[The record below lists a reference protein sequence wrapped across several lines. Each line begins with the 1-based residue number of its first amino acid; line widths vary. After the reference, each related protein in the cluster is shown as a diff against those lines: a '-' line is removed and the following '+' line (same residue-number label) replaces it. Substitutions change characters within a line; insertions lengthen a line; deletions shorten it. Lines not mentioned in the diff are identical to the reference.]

1 MRHVLTTATILLVL
15 LPLAVSACR
24 EDSPE
29 SRLRAALSR
38 GETAVEAG
46 DLATLKGL
54 ISEEYAD
61 GSGRDRRAVL
71 GLLRYHFLRHDTIH
85 LLRRV
90 REITFPEPGSARAS
104 LFVAMAGEPIL
115 GAEDLPRLQA
125 DLHRFDLM
133 LREEAGAWR
142 VTRADW
148 RRAAASDFF

>member
-1 MRHVLTTATILLVL
+1 ML
-15 LPLAVSACR
+15 LPAGSFACR
-24 EDSPE
+24 KDSPE
-29 SRLRAALSR
+29 SRIRAALSR
-38 GETAVEAG
+38 GETAIEAK

-54 ISEEYAD
+54 ISGAYVD

-71 GLLRYHFLRHDTIH
+71 GLLRYHFLRHETIH
-85 LLRRV
+85 LLTRV
-90 REITFPEPGSARAS
+90 QEITFPEPESARTS

-125 DLHRFDLM
+125 DLHRFDLA
-133 LREEAGAWR
+133 LREDAGTWR